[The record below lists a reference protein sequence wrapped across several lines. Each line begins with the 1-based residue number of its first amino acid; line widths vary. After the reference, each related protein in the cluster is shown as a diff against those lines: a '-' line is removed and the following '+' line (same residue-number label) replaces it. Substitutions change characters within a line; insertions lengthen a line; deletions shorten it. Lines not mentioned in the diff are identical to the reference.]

1 MSPVIEHAPGDP
13 APETG
18 RYEEYDVPGYST
30 GRIVHVNE
38 GDPLPVAP
46 RGFTW
51 RAHQPR

>member
-1 MSPVIEHAPGDP
+1 MSSVIEHNPGDP

-18 RYEEYDVPGYST
+18 RYEEYDVPGNPT

-38 GDPLPVAP
+38 GEPLPVAP

-51 RAHQPR
+51 RACQPR